1 MFIHEGAGGIPPCQ
15 YFWFMAIHGPVEFFG
30 SWLSMRVSK
39 INPRVGN
46 WGGFNFLRPRG
57 VGADCFWPILV
68 VPSLENGRFEAV

>member
-1 MFIHEGAGGIPPCQ
+1 MSI
-15 YFWFMAIHGPVEFFG
+15 FWFMAIHGPVEFFG

-57 VGADCFWPILV
+57 VGADCF
-68 VPSLENGRFEAV
+68 